1 MDETPIW
8 FEMVSL
14 TTITKIG
21 EKCIKKGGKKEIDIE
36 KNIHVQ
42 KRKIYILCQENSWV
56 DSEIS
61 HYWLDKIFFN
71 NIHINNNLKKILI
84 LDLATSH

>member
-21 EKCIKKGGKKEIDIE
+21 EKCINVKTFGSDRARIS
-36 KNIHVQ
+36 V
-42 KRKIYILCQENSWV
+42 ILC
-56 DSEIS
+56 IS
-61 HYWLDKIFFN
+61 SNGYKTPPLLIF
-71 NIHINNNLKKILI
+71 KG
-84 LDLATSH
+84 

>member
-36 KNIHVQ
+36 KNIYVQ
-42 KRKIYILCQENSWV
+42 KRKIYILR
-56 DSEIS
+56 
-61 HYWLDKIFFN
+61 KIAG
-71 NIHINNNLKKILI
+71 LI
-84 LDLATSH
+84 QKYFIIG

>member
-42 KRKIYILCQENSWV
+42 KRKIYILR
-56 DSEIS
+56 
-61 HYWLDKIFFN
+61 KIAG
-71 NIHINNNLKKILI
+71 LI
-84 LDLATSH
+84 QKYFIIG